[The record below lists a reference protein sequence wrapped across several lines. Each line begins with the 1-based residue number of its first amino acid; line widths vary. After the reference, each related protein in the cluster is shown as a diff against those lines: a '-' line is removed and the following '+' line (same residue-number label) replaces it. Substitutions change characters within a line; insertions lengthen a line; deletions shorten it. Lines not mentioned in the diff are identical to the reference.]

1 MQLLSGDQVQELY
14 ANFEQDCQDGHLLHI
29 PVKDQHVISAELMI
43 KSLPNVALRTLDAL
57 HLSIAHD
64 ISARTLATADKIM
77 AQAANL
83 IEIKVEWFGHRDQLR

>member
-43 KSLPNVALRTLDAL
+43 KSLPNV
-57 HLSIAHD
+57 
-64 ISARTLATADKIM
+64 M